1 MAKPVKGQKDNVN
14 SYVKDLIGAVDEYGK
29 QWYGKKQMAIP
40 ELTKYV
46 TPYGGGQCPLGKD
59 TINTLFL
66 LVAGRLVWNLP
77 GGTSM
82 TCHLKDKK
90 KIRHKKRYNRFI
102 AMKQYFLS

>member
-29 QWYGKKQMAIP
+29 QWYDKKQMAIP

-59 TINTLFL
+59 TINTPFVGCRSACLEF
-66 LVAGRLVWNLP
+66 AWGDKYDLP
-77 GGTSM
+77 PKGQEEDPTQE
-82 TCHLKDKK
+82 TV
-90 KIRHKKRYNRFI
+90 
-102 AMKQYFLS
+102 